1 MTGEKILNT
10 ISEALV
16 VVDGEFETELTVH
29 ILSSLNILYQNG
41 VQQPSVPL
49 DVSID
54 TWDHLLSENSE
65 DENVKGKSLVIQYVL
80 LRTKIM
86 FDPPPP
92 SSVGYF
98 TAAVDEA
105 LWRVRQIYD
114 TDSYE
119 YVNEVIMDEHG
130 F

>member
-1 MTGEKILNT
+1 MTGEIILNT
-10 ISEALV
+10 ISDALGV
-16 VVDGEFETELTVH
+16 TDGEFETELSIH
-29 ILSSLNILYQNG
+29 ISSSLDVLYQNG
-41 VQQPSVPL
+41 LQQPSTPL
-49 DVSID
+49 DVSMD
-54 TWDHLLSENSE
+54 TWNHLLSGNSD
-65 DENVKGKSLVIQYVL
+65 DENASGTVLVIQYVL

-98 TAAVDEA
+98 TAAVDEV

-119 YVNEVIMDEHG
+119 HVNEVIVDEYEI
-130 F
+130 

>member
-10 ISEALV
+10 ISEALG

-54 TWDHLLSENSE
+54 TWDYLLSENSE

-114 TDSYE
+114 TDSFE
-119 YVNEVIMDEHG
+119 HVNEVIIDEYG

>member
-1 MTGEKILNT
+1 MTGERILNT
-10 ISEALV
+10 ISEALGV
-16 VVDGEFETELTVH
+16 TDGEFETELTIH
-29 ILSSLNILYQNG
+29 ISSSIDILYQNG
-41 VQQPSVPL
+41 VQPPSTPV

-54 TWDHLLSENSE
+54 TWDYLLSGNSD
-65 DENVKGKSLVIQYVL
+65 DENEIGAVLVIQYVL

-98 TAAVDEA
+98 TAAVDEV

-119 YVNEVIMDEHG
+119 HVNEVIVDEYEI
-130 F
+130 

>member
-10 ISEALV
+10 ISEALG

-54 TWDHLLSENSE
+54 TWDYLLSENSE

-114 TDSYE
+114 TDSF
-119 YVNEVIMDEHG
+119 VHVDEVIIDEYE

>member
-1 MTGEKILNT
+1 MTGERILNT
-10 ISEALV
+10 ISDALGV
-16 VVDGEFETELTVH
+16 TDGEFETELTIH
-29 ILSSLNILYQNG
+29 ISSSIDILYQNG
-41 VQQPSVPL
+41 VQPPSKPL

-54 TWDHLLSENSE
+54 TWDYLLSGNSD
-65 DENVKGKSLVIQYVL
+65 DENAIGSVLVIQYVL

-98 TAAVDEA
+98 TAAVDEV

-114 TDSYE
+114 TDSFE
-119 YVNEVIMDEHG
+119 HVNEVIVDEY
-130 F
+130 

>member
-1 MTGEKILNT
+1 MTGERILNT
-10 ISEALV
+10 ISEALG

-29 ILSSLNILYQNG
+29 ILSSINIVYQNG

-49 DVSID
+49 DLSID
-54 TWDHLLSENSE
+54 TWDDLLSENSD
-65 DENVKGKSLVIQYVL
+65 DENARGKSLVIQYVL

-105 LWRVRQIYD
+105 LWRVRQVYD

-119 YVNEVIMDEHG
+119 YTNEVIMDEHG

>member
-10 ISEALV
+10 ISEALG

-29 ILSSLNILYQNG
+29 ILSSLDILYQNG
-41 VQQPSVPL
+41 VQQPSTPL
-49 DVSID
+49 DISVD
-54 TWDHLLSENSE
+54 TWDYLLSENSE
-65 DENVKGKSLVIQYVL
+65 DENAKGKSLVTQYVL

-114 TDSYE
+114 TDSFKHAD
-119 YVNEVIMDEHG
+119 EVIIDEYE

>member
-10 ISEALV
+10 ISEALG
-16 VVDGEFETELTVH
+16 VVDGEFETELMVH
-29 ILSSLNILYQNG
+29 ILSSLDILYQNG
-41 VQQPSVPL
+41 VEHPSAPL
-49 DVSID
+49 DLNTA
-54 TWDHLLSENSE
+54 TWDYLLSGNSE
-65 DENVKGKSLVIQYVL
+65 DENAKGKSIVIQYVL

-105 LWRVRQIYD
+105 LWRVRQVYD

-119 YVNEVIMDEHG
+119 YVNEVIMDVHEY
-130 F
+130 

>member
-1 MTGEKILNT
+1 MTGDIILTT
-10 ISEALV
+10 ISEALG
-16 VVDGEFETELTVH
+16 VVDGEFETELSIHITSSLD
-29 ILSSLNILYQNG
+29 ILSQNG
-41 VQQPSVPL
+41 VQQPSTPF
-49 DVSID
+49 DISNG

-65 DENVKGKSLVIQYVL
+65 DENAKGKSLIIQYVL

-92 SSVGYF
+92 SSVEYF

-114 TDSYE
+114 TDSFE
-119 YVNEVIMDEHG
+119 HVNEVILDEYE

>member
-1 MTGEKILNT
+1 MTGETILNT
-10 ISEALV
+10 ISDSLGV
-16 VVDGEFETELTVH
+16 TDGEFETELKVH
-29 ILSSLNILYQNG
+29 ITSSLDILYQNG
-41 VQQPSVPL
+41 VQQPSTPL

-54 TWDHLLSENSE
+54 TWDDLLSENSE
-65 DENVKGKSLVIQYVL
+65 DENAKGKSLVTQYVL

-114 TDSYE
+114 TDSFE
-119 YVNEVIMDEHG
+119 HVNEVIIDEYE

>member
-1 MTGEKILNT
+1 MTGERILNT
-10 ISEALV
+10 ISEALG

-29 ILSSLNILYQNG
+29 ILSSLNIVYQNG
-41 VQQPSVPL
+41 VQQPSVPIDL
-49 DVSID
+49 SID
-54 TWDHLLSENSE
+54 TWDDLLSENSD
-65 DENVKGKSLVIQYVL
+65 DENARGKSLVIQYVL

-105 LWRVRQIYD
+105 LWRVRQVYD

>member
-10 ISEALV
+10 ISEALGV
-16 VVDGEFETELTVH
+16 IDGEFETELTVH

-54 TWDHLLSENSE
+54 TWDYLLSENSE

-119 YVNEVIMDEHG
+119 YINEVIMDEHG

>member
-10 ISEALV
+10 ISEALG

-105 LWRVRQIYD
+105 LWRVRQVYD
-114 TDSYE
+114 TDSFKHTQ
-119 YVNEVIMDEHG
+119 EVIIDVHE

>member
-10 ISEALV
+10 ISEALG

-29 ILSSLNILYQNG
+29 ILSSINILYQNG

-105 LWRVRQIYD
+105 LWRVRQVYD
-114 TDSYE
+114 TDSFE
-119 YVNEVIMDEHG
+119 HTQEVITDVHE

>member
-10 ISEALV
+10 ISEALG

-105 LWRVRQIYD
+105 LWRVRQVYD
-114 TDSYE
+114 TDSFE
-119 YVNEVIMDEHG
+119 HTQEVITDVHE

>member
-1 MTGEKILNT
+1 MTGEIILNT
-10 ISEALV
+10 ISEALGV
-16 VVDGEFETELTVH
+16 IDGEFETELSIH
-29 ILSSLNILYQNG
+29 ISSSLDVLYQNG
-41 VQQPSVPL
+41 LQQPGIPL
-49 DVSID
+49 DVSMD
-54 TWDHLLSENSE
+54 TWDDLLSGNSE
-65 DENVKGKSLVIQYVL
+65 EENKRGKSIVIQYVL

-114 TDSYE
+114 TDSFE
-119 YVNEVIMDEHG
+119 HVNEVVIDEYE

>member
-1 MTGEKILNT
+1 MTGERILNT
-10 ISEALV
+10 ISEALG

-29 ILSSLNILYQNG
+29 ILSSLNIVYQSG

-49 DVSID
+49 DLSID
-54 TWDHLLSENSE
+54 TWDDLLSENSD
-65 DENVKGKSLVIQYVL
+65 DENARGKSLVIQYVL

-105 LWRVRQIYD
+105 LWRVRQVYD

-119 YVNEVIMDEHG
+119 YTNEVIMDEHG

>member
-1 MTGEKILNT
+1 MTGEIILNT
-10 ISEALV
+10 ISEALGV
-16 VVDGEFETELTVH
+16 IDGEFETELSIH
-29 ILSSLNILYQNG
+29 ISSSLDVLYQNG
-41 VQQPSVPL
+41 LQQPGIPF
-49 DVSID
+49 DVSTD
-54 TWDHLLSENSE
+54 TWDDLLSGNSE
-65 DENVKGKSLVIQYVL
+65 EENKRGKSIVIQYVL

-98 TAAVDEA
+98 TAAVDET

-114 TDSYE
+114 TDSF
-119 YVNEVIMDEHG
+119 VHANEVIIDEYE

>member
-10 ISEALV
+10 ISEALG

-54 TWDHLLSENSE
+54 TWDYLLSENSE

-105 LWRVRQIYD
+105 LWRVRQVYD
-114 TDSYE
+114 TDSFE
-119 YVNEVIMDEHG
+119 HTQEVITDVHE

>member
-1 MTGEKILNT
+1 MTGERILNT
-10 ISEALV
+10 ISEALG

-29 ILSSLNILYQNG
+29 ILSSLNIVYQNG
-41 VQQPSVPL
+41 VQQPSVPIDL
-49 DVSID
+49 SID
-54 TWDHLLSENSE
+54 TWDDLLSENSD
-65 DENVKGKSLVIQYVL
+65 DENARGKSLVIQYVL

-119 YVNEVIMDEHG
+119 YMNEVIMDEHG

>member
-1 MTGEKILNT
+1 MTGERILNT
-10 ISEALV
+10 ISEALG

-29 ILSSLNILYQNG
+29 ILSSLNIVYQNG
-41 VQQPSVPL
+41 VQQPSVPIDL
-49 DVSID
+49 SID
-54 TWDHLLSENSE
+54 TWDDLLSENSD
-65 DENVKGKSLVIQYVL
+65 DENARGKSLVIQYVL

-105 LWRVRQIYD
+105 LWRVRQVYD

-119 YVNEVIMDEHG
+119 YTNEVIMDEHG

>member
-1 MTGEKILNT
+1 MTGDIILTT
-10 ISEALV
+10 ISEALG
-16 VVDGEFETELTVH
+16 VVDGEFETELSIH
-29 ILSSLNILYQNG
+29 ISSSIDILYQNG
-41 VQQPSVPL
+41 LQQPGIPF
-49 DVSID
+49 DVSMD
-54 TWDHLLSENSE
+54 TWDYLLSGNSE
-65 DENVKGKSLVIQYVL
+65 EENKRGKSIVIQYVL

-114 TDSYE
+114 TDSFE
-119 YVNEVIMDEHG
+119 HVNEVIVDEQEI
-130 F
+130 

>member
-1 MTGEKILNT
+1 MTGEIILNT
-10 ISEALV
+10 ISEALG

-29 ILSSLNILYQNG
+29 ILSSLNILHQNG
-41 VQQPSVPL
+41 VEQPSAPL
-49 DVSID
+49 DLSVG
-54 TWDHLLSENSE
+54 TWDQLLSGNSD
-65 DENVKGKSLVIQYVL
+65 DENAKGKSLVIQYVL

-105 LWRVRQIYD
+105 LWRVRQVYD

-119 YVNEVIMDEHG
+119 YVNEVTIDEHE

>member
-1 MTGEKILNT
+1 MTGEIILNT
-10 ISEALV
+10 ISEALGV
-16 VVDGEFETELTVH
+16 TDGEFETELSVH
-29 ILSSLNILYQNG
+29 ISSSLDVLYQNG
-41 VQQPSVPL
+41 VQQPSTPL
-49 DVSID
+49 DVSMD
-54 TWDHLLSENSE
+54 TWNYLLSENSD
-65 DENVKGKSLVIQYVL
+65 DENAIGKSLVIQYVL

-98 TAAVDEA
+98 TAAVDEV

-114 TDSYE
+114 TDSFE
-119 YVNEVIMDEHG
+119 HVNEVIIDEYE

>member
-10 ISEALV
+10 ISEALG

-49 DVSID
+49 DISID

-105 LWRVRQIYD
+105 LWRVRQVYD
-114 TDSYE
+114 TDSFE
-119 YVNEVIMDEHG
+119 HTQEVITDVHE

>member
-10 ISEALV
+10 ISEALG

-54 TWDHLLSENSE
+54 TWDYLLSENSE

-105 LWRVRQIYD
+105 LWRVRQVYD
-114 TDSYE
+114 TDSFE
-119 YVNEVIMDEHG
+119 HTQEVMTDVHE

>member
-10 ISEALV
+10 ISEALG

-29 ILSSLNILYQNG
+29 ISSSLNILYQNG

>member
-1 MTGEKILNT
+1 MTGEIILNT
-10 ISEALV
+10 ISEALGV
-16 VVDGEFETELTVH
+16 IDGEFETELSIH
-29 ILSSLNILYQNG
+29 ISSSLDVLYQNG
-41 VQQPSVPL
+41 LQQPEMPF

-54 TWDHLLSENSE
+54 TWDRLLSGNSE
-65 DENVKGKSLVIQYVL
+65 DENAKGKSLVIQYVL

-114 TDSYE
+114 TDSFE
-119 YVNEVIMDEHG
+119 HVNEVIVDEREI
-130 F
+130 

>member
-10 ISEALV
+10 ISEALG

-105 LWRVRQIYD
+105 LWRVRQVYD

-119 YVNEVIMDEHG
+119 YVNEVIMDVHE

>member
-1 MTGEKILNT
+1 MTGERILNT
-10 ISEALV
+10 ISEALG

-29 ILSSLNILYQNG
+29 ILSSLKIVYQNG
-41 VQQPSVPL
+41 VQQPSVPIDL
-49 DVSID
+49 SID
-54 TWDHLLSENSE
+54 TWDELLSENSD
-65 DENVKGKSLVIQYVL
+65 DENARGKSLVIQYVL

-105 LWRVRQIYD
+105 LWRVRQVYD

>member
-10 ISEALV
+10 ISEALG

-41 VQQPSVPL
+41 VQQPSAPL

-65 DENVKGKSLVIQYVL
+65 DENVKGKSLVIQYFL

>member
-1 MTGEKILNT
+1 MTGERILNT
-10 ISEALV
+10 ISEALG

-29 ILSSLNILYQNG
+29 ILSSLNIVYQNG
-41 VQQPSVPL
+41 VQQPSVPIDL
-49 DVSID
+49 SID
-54 TWDHLLSENSE
+54 TWDDLLSENSD
-65 DENVKGKSLVIQYVL
+65 DENARGKSLVIQYVL

-119 YVNEVIMDEHG
+119 YINEVIMDEHG